1 MPSYKSKKQSIT
13 NKECQQILNDFIHQK
28 GDMGAKLLSILGVYI
43 QQCHYKICPLR
54 AEDQQEILQE
64 VAIKILNRSKQLKGR
79 CSGWLFTIVRNEY
92 IDHLRRNTMCSR
104 IVVES
109 DENNEKDDLIET
121 EQSQQINS
129 LSHQAMYNEADC
141 LERVFDYIE
150 AQPTG
155 VMDIT
160 IYTGYAEGL
169 SFAEIAKLTGRTVG
183 AIGKRISNLRK
194 RAKQLREELC

>member
-1 MPSYKSKKQSIT
+1 MHSYKSKKQSIT
-13 NKECQQILNDFIHQK
+13 NKECQQILDDFINQK
-28 GDMGAKLLSILGVYI
+28 GDMGAKLLSVLGVYI

-54 AEDQQEILQE
+54 TEDQQEVLQE

-104 IVVES
+104 IVEP
-109 DENNEKDDLIET
+109 DEKDHLIET
-121 EQSQQINS
+121 VQSKQINS
-129 LSHQAMYNEADC
+129 LSQQAMYNEADC
-141 LERVFDYIE
+141 LETVFDYIE

-155 VMDIT
+155 AMDIT

-169 SFAEIAKLTGRTVG
+169 SFSEIAKLTGRTVG